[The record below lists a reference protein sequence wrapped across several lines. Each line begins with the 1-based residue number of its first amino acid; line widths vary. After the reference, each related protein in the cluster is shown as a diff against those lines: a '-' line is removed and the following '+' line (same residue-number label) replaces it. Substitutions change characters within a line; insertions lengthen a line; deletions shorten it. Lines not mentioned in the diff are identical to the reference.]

1 MIVFLVLLLADTDG
15 ASTTTGG
22 LGVLTADTETPVV
35 TETTVGADLLQALEI
50 LTDLAVEGVGDDLG
64 VLAIGDVALS
74 VEEPGG
80 DLVLGGGLEDSD
92 DTLEL
97 FGGEFTSTLAEV
109 NVGLLADQVGVTA
122 TNTLDLGQGD
132 HDLLLAV
139 NIGVEQTQD
148 VLEVRLL
155 VGHERHDGR
164 WARRYAIGCRQREG
178 WKERR

>member
-1 MIVFLVLLLADTDG
+1 MTPMIVFLVLLLADTDG

-97 FGGEFTSTLAEV
+97 FGGEFTSTVRDIKV
-109 NVGLLADQVGVTA
+109 NLVFLYVFLIPSGSLCSRGPFP
-122 TNTLDLGQGD
+122 
-132 HDLLLAV
+132 LLLSCPCDQ
-139 NIGVEQTQD
+139 IIFS
-148 VLEVRLL
+148 LPFVRNHR
-155 VGHERHDGR
+155 G
-164 WARRYAIGCRQREG
+164 
-178 WKERR
+178 K

>member
-1 MIVFLVLLLADTDG
+1 MTPMVVFLVLLLADTDG

-80 DLVLGGGLEDSD
+80 DLVLGGGLEDGD

-97 FGGEFTSTLAEV
+97 FGGEFTS
-109 NVGLLADQVGVTA
+109 
-122 TNTLDLGQGD
+122 
-132 HDLLLAV
+132 AV
-139 NIGVEQTQD
+139 KRYQSQLD
-148 VLEVRLL
+148 VLVCIPYPFRVSVFSWPFSPPLIMSVRPTRLL
-155 VGHERHDGR
+155 PPICSKPSRKVV
-164 WARRYAIGCRQREG
+164 
-178 WKERR
+178 

>member
-1 MIVFLVLLLADTDG
+1 MTPMIVFLVLLLADTDG

-80 DLVLGGGLEDSD
+80 DLVLGGGLEDGD

-97 FGGEFTSTLAEV
+97 FGGEFTSTVRDIKV
-109 NVGLLADQVGVTA
+109 NLMFLYVSLIPSGSLCSRGLCFP
-122 TNTLDLGQGD
+122 
-132 HDLLLAV
+132 LLLCPCDQLLS
-139 NIGVEQTQD
+139 IPF
-148 VLEVRLL
+148 VRNHR
-155 VGHERHDGR
+155 G
-164 WARRYAIGCRQREG
+164 
-178 WKERR
+178 K

>member
-1 MIVFLVLLLADTDG
+1 MTPMIVFLVLLLADTDG

-80 DLVLGGGLEDSD
+80 DLVLGGALEDGD

-97 FGGEFTSTLAEV
+97 FGGEFTSAVESRKVNLAV
-109 NVGLLADQVGVTA
+109 LVSPALSNSWCLLFS
-122 TNTLDLGQGD
+122 
-132 HDLLLAV
+132 LLLS
-139 NIGVEQTQD
+139 VESTPT
-148 VLEVRLL
+148 LL
-155 VGHERHDGR
+155 SPASHSNH
-164 WARRYAIGCRQREG
+164 REM
-178 WKERR
+178 